1 MIWKRVSWNRL
12 VDCTLSKN
20 ALRYS
25 LKAPLNKGDTETQ
38 TYGCRANNPD
48 ICKNCYVEG
57 ICAFVT
63 NDSICMA
70 PSAKWKKYYYEL
82 KDIIND

>member
-1 MIWKRVSWNRL
+1 MSKYPYKY
-12 VDCTLSKN
+12 TLKD
-20 ALRYS
+20 
-25 LKAPLNKGDTETQ
+25 PLNNCDAESQ

-63 NDSICMA
+63 SDHICKS
-70 PSAKWKKYYYEL
+70 PSAKWKKYYASLREEL
-82 KDIIND
+82 K